1 MKRIFVIVLAIFA
14 LAAIMFAE
22 YRFIMLNLRPI
33 ITEETSAGATV
44 EIEFMGHVDVYYA
57 DKLQALL
64 VPIRD
69 KQ

>member
-1 MKRIFVIVLAIFA
+1 MKKIFIIVLAIFA

-44 EIEFMGHVDVYYA
+44 EIEFMGNVDVYYA